1 MKLSDIKGDQ
11 VLDVLAELIVPVT
24 NIAMD
29 EAAAAIFKKAEL
41 PEGENRTTF
50 ALKRIQKNIPVLI
63 KGHKDDLIKI
73 MAIISQQTEDEYK
86 QGLSM
91 ASFIHD
97 LTDLMSDEEFVKLFT

>member
-1 MKLSDIKGDQ
+1 M
-11 VLDVLAELIVPVT
+11 
-24 NIAMD
+24 
-29 EAAAAIFKKAEL
+29 
-41 PEGENRTTF
+41 
-50 ALKRIQKNIPVLI
+50 KRIQKNIPALI

>member
-11 VLDVLAELIVPVT
+11 VLDVLAEVIVPVT

-29 EAAAAIFKKAEL
+29 EAATAIFKRAEL
-41 PEGENRTTF
+41 PEGESRTTF
-50 ALKRIQKNIPVLI
+50 ALKRIQKNIPALI
-63 KGHKDDLIKI
+63 KGHNDDLIKI

>member
-29 EAAAAIFKKAEL
+29 EAAAAIFKKTEL
-41 PEGENRTTF
+41 PEGESRTTF
-50 ALKRIQKNIPVLI
+50 ALKRIQKNIPALI

-91 ASFIHD
+91 ASFIRD